1 MDAELNGSVALV
13 TGAARNI
20 GREIALALAA
30 AGAAVVVNAKTSGA
44 EATAV
49 AAEIEASGGAAV
61 AILADVSDPADVKRL
76 IAEAVARFGRL
87 DVLVNNAA
95 LRDEAPF
102 DELTFERWRT
112 VLQTVLD
119 GAFLCS
125 QAAAPHL
132 RASGRGAIINIGGLT
147 AHTGAKNRAHVVT
160 AKAGLVG
167 LTRALAHDLSPEGVT
182 ANLVVPGL
190 IDTVRTGPEPA
201 HHKDRQTL
209 VGRHGRS
216 DDIASAV
223 RFLAG
228 PGARYITGQTLQVNG
243 GLYLG

>member
-1 MDAELNGSVALV
+1 METELHGSVALV

-30 AGAAVVVNAKTSGA
+30 AGASVVVNAKTSGT

-49 AAEIEASGGAAV
+49 AAEIEAAGGKAI
-61 AILADVSDPADVKRL
+61 AILADISDPADVQRL
-76 IAEAVARFGRL
+76 VAESMSRFGRL

-102 DELTFERWRT
+102 EELTFADWST
-112 VLQTVLD
+112 VMHVVLD
-119 GAFLCS
+119 GAFLCA
-125 QAAAPHL
+125 QTAAPHL

-167 LTRALAHDLSPEGVT
+167 LTRALAHDLSPAGVT

-201 HHKDRQTL
+201 HHKERKTL
-209 VGRHGRS
+209 VGRHGLP
-216 DDIASAV
+216 DDVASAV

-243 GLYLG
+243 GLYMG